1 MGILINKVCC
11 IDTNEIFENT
21 NFKNTI
27 NDSILG
33 REDSTS
39 YSPHPTSEL
48 KSLPV
53 SDMHMNTSRTPKIKI
68 KSLSRIPISTKN
80 FIRKQ
85 SGNPFDNYKILKE
98 LGHGTFGQVYKIIH
112 KKTGNIRAMKII
124 PKNNLKPGF
133 TDKDIISEITIM
145 KNLDHPHIIKLY
157 EFYIDEY
164 NYYLINEFCTEGDLS
179 EKMYKL
185 KSLPEPIVKIIM
197 AQIFTAVLYLNN
209 RGIIHG
215 DLKLENIL
223 VDSYLDDGGSK
234 NFEQKE
240 KNNFISSLIQDAK
253 NIKNY
258 ISKLKL
264 KRSSTNFINNIKLN
278 KEKKDENAKKEENEQ
293 KGEKNEENEA
303 GNGNNENDKGKKKL
317 RNTLKIELVPRQ
329 NRLKSDTKLEQ
340 YIEND
345 QDIIYECEEKKEND
359 NLKSEERKD
368 NYDNSNKK
376 SVEEEDNFN
385 LNSNLKFN
393 LSKDSSSV
401 ESENNDSSKMF
412 TPLKVQKEEEQFIP
426 NEEKDIKNL
435 DIHMSAP
442 IFNKEYKEDS
452 ENNQKKS
459 AKKILRK
466 STYNYNKLEIKN
478 FELKLIDFG
487 CSKIFTQYRR
497 TFEDTIGTLVYCSPE
512 VLKNNYNQKCDI
524 WSCGVIMYILLCGK
538 YPFYGSSE
546 EEITRKILIGNFDFN
561 DKHFENVSEIAKDLI
576 RKCLIH
582 DKNKRITVKD
592 ALRHEFFA
600 GEIDIN
606 NIFEDEVDTKIVL
619 KNLKNN
625 SRKISKFYQ
634 IVLAYLSYNFADKEE
649 LKRLRKIFYKI
660 DLNLDGKISKE
671 ELCLAYKEAE
681 IDVSKEE
688 LEKIIQ
694 SIDFDGNGSIE
705 YEEFIRVTLSKE
717 QLFTDINLKTA
728 FDMFDLDKNGS
739 ISLNEILEVIG
750 ADKDI
755 DKNVIQQLKKEILK
769 DGDEEIDFKHFK
781 EIMLG
786 LKEEKKN

>member
-1 MGILINKVCC
+1 MLINKVCC
-11 IDTNEIFENT
+11 IDTNEIFENI
-21 NFKNTI
+21 NFQNTI
-27 NDSILG
+27 NDSPMG
-33 REDSTS
+33 KEDSIY

-53 SDMHMNTSRTPKIKI
+53 SDMNINTPKGPKVKI
-68 KSLSRIPISTKN
+68 KSLSRLPISTKN
-80 FIRKQ
+80 VIRMK
-85 SGNPFDNYKILKE
+85 SGNPFDNYKIIKE
-98 LGHGTFGQVYKIIH
+98 LGHGTFGQVYKCIH

-133 TDKDIISEITIM
+133 TDKDIIQEITIM

-223 VDSYLDDGGSK
+223 VDSYLDDGGNK
-234 NFEQKE
+234 NYEQKE
-240 KNNFISSLIQDAK
+240 KTNFISSLIQDAK

-258 ISKLKL
+258 LSNITI
-264 KRSSTNFINNIKLN
+264 KRSSTNFYNNIKLN
-278 KEKKDENAKKEENEQ
+278 KNKKYENEKKEKEKEKDIINNNDNNKKNF
-293 KGEKNEENEA
+293 
-303 GNGNNENDKGKKKL
+303 
-317 RNTLKIELVPRQ
+317 RNTLKIELVPRT
-329 NRLKSDTKLEQ
+329 NKLKSDTKLEQ
-340 YIEND
+340 YLENNE
-345 QDIIYECEEKKEND
+345 DIIYECEEKKENE
-359 NLKSEERKD
+359 NKTEERKD

-376 SVEEEDNFN
+376 SLEEEDE
-385 LNSNLKFN
+385 NSIINNKLKLS

-401 ESENNDSSKMF
+401 YSENNDSSKIF
-412 TPLKVQKEEEQFIP
+412 TPIKVQKEESIN
-426 NEEKDIKNL
+426 NEDKERINLKNL
-435 DIHMSAP
+435 KSAP
-442 IFNKEYKEDS
+442 IFNEEYKE
-452 ENNQKKS
+452 ELEKKQNKIKTPQK
-459 AKKILRK
+459 IIRK
-466 STYNYNKLEIKN
+466 STYNYNKFEIKN

-524 WSCGVIMYILLCGK
+524 WSCGVIMYILLSGK

-546 EEITRKILIGNFDFN
+546 EEITKKILIGNYDFN

-582 DKNKRITVKD
+582 DKNKRINIKD
-592 ALRHEFFA
+592 ALKHEFFA

-606 NIFEDEVDTKIVL
+606 NIFEDEVDTKIIL

-634 IVLAYLSYNFADKEE
+634 TVLAFLSYNFADKEE
-649 LKRLRKIFYKI
+649 LKKLRKIFYKI

-671 ELCLAYKEAE
+671 ELNIAYKEAG
-681 IDVSKEE
+681 IKISKEE
-688 LEKIIQ
+688 LEKIIK

-755 DKNVIQQLKKEILK
+755 DKNVIQQLKEEILK
-769 DGDEEIDFKHFK
+769 DGDEEMDFKHFK
-781 EIMLG
+781 KIMLG
-786 LKEEKKN
+786 LKEEERNKIYKEKIDE